1 MGENSARC
9 SLHRCVNGVGMAS
22 RKRVGSRITG
32 SSLGFVKV
40 GGGERIGPPAY
51 LINMSGH
58 LRGRQELR
66 GLSVMEDY
74 HQVP

>member
-1 MGENSARC
+1 M
-9 SLHRCVNGVGMAS
+9 
-22 RKRVGSRITG
+22 GSRTTG

-51 LINMSGH
+51 LINISEH
-58 LRGRQELR
+58 LGGRQELR

>member
-1 MGENSARC
+1 MGKNSARC
-9 SLHRCVNGVGMAS
+9 SLHRCVSGVGMAS
-22 RKRVGSRITG
+22 RKRMGSRTTG

-51 LINMSGH
+51 LINMSEH
-58 LRGRQELR
+58 LGGRQELR

>member
-1 MGENSARC
+1 MSIFI
-9 SLHRCVNGVGMAS
+9 CVVYQYLKLEMHYF
-22 RKRVGSRITG
+22 KVGSRTTG

-51 LINMSGH
+51 LINISEH
-58 LRGRQELR
+58 LGGRQELR